1 MLKAKGSRRK
11 QQLTYLTNLWEWIVE
26 HDENKFTKGKNLE
39 QCKTKSYG
47 ET

>member
-11 QQLTYLTNLWEWIVE
+11 QQLTNLTNLWEWIIE
-26 HDENKFTKGKNLE
+26 HDEKKITNLE